1 MAVDT
6 FDEQWVELAD
16 RANDGLDIRLYW
28 NRGDGRVKV
37 AVTSHPHGSG
47 RRAARRARRRDD
59 GVPPPLRVP
68 RAGIPGGTRGAAPR
82 LGTRAWSRTLTS

>member
-37 AVTSHPHGSG
+37 AVTRIHTGRVAELRVEPADAMTAFHHPFAYHEPAS
-47 RRAARRARRRDD
+47 RAAR
-59 GVPPPLRVP
+59 
-68 RAGIPGGTRGAAPR
+68 GAASR
-82 LGTRAWSRTLTS
+82 LGTRAWSRTLS

>member
-1 MAVDT
+1 MTVDT

-37 AVTSHPHGSG
+37 AVTRIHTGRVGELRVEPSDAMTAFHHPFAYHEPTS
-47 RRAARRARRRDD
+47 RAARAE
-59 GVPPPLRVP
+59 
-68 RAGIPGGTRGAAPR
+68 R
-82 LGTRAWSRTLTS
+82 LHA

>member
-37 AVTSHPHGSG
+37 AVTRIHTG
-47 RRAARRARRRDD
+47 RVAE
-59 GVPPPLRVP
+59 LRVEP
-68 RAGIPGGTRGAAPR
+68 ADAMTAFHHP
-82 LGTRAWSRTLTS
+82 SRTTSRHPRRHARSGSTSRDSRLE

>member
-37 AVTSHPHGSG
+37 AVTRIHTG
-47 RRAARRARRRDD
+47 RVAE
-59 GVPPPLRVP
+59 LRVEP
-68 RAGIPGGTRGAAPR
+68 ADAMTAFHHPFAYHETA
-82 LGTRAWSRTLTS
+82 SRTARAERLRV

>member
-37 AVTSHPHGSG
+37 AVTRIHTGRVAELRVEPADAMTAFHHPFAYHGPAS
-47 RRAARRARRRDD
+47 RAARAE
-59 GVPPPLRVP
+59 
-68 RAGIPGGTRGAAPR
+68 R
-82 LGTRAWSRTLTS
+82 LHV